1 MFVTFIMTLSC
12 FLMVHGTLLTHN
24 IFVDLGKLLQTR
36 KMNVSKYN
44 FLDEGEHAL
53 FNGRTMAL
61 LNTTFQDPHVNTCE
75 LKIV

>member
-1 MFVTFIMTLSC
+1 
-12 FLMVHGTLLTHN
+12 MVHGTLLTHN